1 VGRGTPVRIYLPA
14 SNGAR
19 PQEPAPDHGSGD
31 NQLPQ
36 GDEVVLVV
44 EDDARVRRVAVA
56 RLASMGYTVREAE
69 NGHRALGLLKENTD
83 VALLFTDI
91 VMPGGMT
98 GDELAK
104 EVRILRPDIAVL
116 FTSGYSEP
124 GLAGNDTVPGA
135 QWLRKPYTAKELA
148 LRVRELLDAK

>member
-1 VGRGTPVRIYLPA
+1 M
-14 SNGAR
+14 
-19 PQEPAPDHGSGD
+19 
-31 NQLPQ
+31 
-36 GDEVVLVV
+36 VLVV